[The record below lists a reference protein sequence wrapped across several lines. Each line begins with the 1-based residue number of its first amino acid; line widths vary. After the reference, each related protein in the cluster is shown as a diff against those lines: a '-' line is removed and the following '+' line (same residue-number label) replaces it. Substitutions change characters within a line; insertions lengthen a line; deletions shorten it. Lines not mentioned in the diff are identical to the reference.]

1 MFTSLVSML
10 KRHEGF
16 RGKPYHCTAGK
27 LTIGYGR
34 NLDDVGI
41 TEVEAEFL
49 LKVDTLRATDSAGD
63 IFPGILSYTENRQ
76 IAIINMIFNLGKT
89 RFKGFRKMIDAI
101 NRDDWES
108 AADEAMDSRWYGQVG
123 VRAHEL
129 VNLLRE
135 G

>member
-1 MFTSLVSML
+1 ML

-16 RGKPYHCTAGK
+16 RGKPYYCTANK

-49 LKVDTLRATDSAGD
+49 LKVDTLRATDDAGD
-63 IFPGILSYTENRQ
+63 IFPDILSYTENRQ
-76 IAIINMIFNLGKT
+76 IAIINMLFNLGKT
-89 RFKGFRKMIDAI
+89 RFLGFGNMIKAIKRNDWISASIEALDSKWARKDVGIRAI
-101 NRDDWES
+101 EI
-108 AADEAMDSRWYGQVG
+108 A
-123 VRAHEL
+123 
-129 VNLLRE
+129 NLLKK

>member
-1 MFTSLVSML
+1 MFSNLILIL

-16 RGKPYHCTAGK
+16 RSKPYRCTAGK

-63 IFPGILSYTENRQ
+63 IFPSILSHTENRQ
-76 IAIINMIFNLGKT
+76 IAIINMVFNLGKT
-89 RFKGFRKMIDAI
+89 RFKKFRKMIDAI
-101 NRDDWES
+101 KRGDWES

-123 VRAHEL
+123 ARAVEI
-129 VNLLRE
+129 VGLLRK

>member
-1 MFTSLVSML
+1 MFLNLVSML

-27 LTIGYGR
+27 LTVGYGR
-34 NLDDVGI
+34 NLDDVGV

-63 IFPGILSYTENRQ
+63 IFPSILSYTENRQ

-89 RFKGFRKMIDAI
+89 RFKGFLKMIDAI
-101 NRDDWES
+101 NRGDWES
-108 AADEAMDSRWYGQVG
+108 AADEAVDSRWYKQVG
-123 VRAHEL
+123 ARAVEL